1 MLYRYMLIIALFL
14 PLPAVAAG
22 KYVSD
27 KLSITLRAGQGNQ
40 FKIIKVLDSGTPVT
54 VLEETESGYSR
65 VKLQDGDTEG
75 WVRTQYLTAE
85 PIAEVRLERVQAQ
98 LAKLRDKSNAMQQE
112 LTALKQDKSQ
122 LEAELNKLRGEHTAT
137 AGELQRLSEVAARP
151 KQLAEENIELREKF
165 ARMSDELNIIKQE
178 NQVLKDRS
186 ERNWFL
192 AGALV
197 VIVGMIIGLII
208 PKLKFRKKDSWS
220 Y

>member
-14 PLPAVAAG
+14 PLPAMAAG

-65 VKLQDGDTEG
+65 VKLQDGETEG

>member
-1 MLYRYMLIIALFL
+1 MPYRYLLILALCWS
-14 PLPAVAAG
+14 LPALAAD

-27 KLSITLRAGQGNQ
+27 KLTITLRSGQGNQ
-40 FKIIKVLDSGTPVT
+40 FKIVKVLDSGTPLT
-54 VLEETESGYSR
+54 VLEETETGYSR
-65 VKLQDGDTEG
+65 VRLKDGDIEG
-75 WVRTQYLTAE
+75 WVRTQYLTDE
-85 PIAEVRLERVQAQ
+85 PIAAVKLTRTQAQ
-98 LAKLRDKSNAMQQE
+98 LARLQEQAKAMQQE
-112 LTALKQDKSQ
+112 LADVKQDKAQ

-151 KQLAEENIELREKF
+151 KQLAEENIELRENF
-165 ARMSDELNIIKQE
+165 ARMSDELTVIKQE

-186 ERNWFL
+186 RRNWFL

-197 VIVGMIIGLII
+197 VIIGMIIGLII